1 MTNKEYK
8 TEIEI
13 LEIYVECWNTL
24 NSNKLNSLLDE
35 KVEYNSQWVIES
47 LNGKQAFLD
56 YFNGKLNTLRKAKL
70 ETQVSAELKMSQK
83 WSSHLLKPCLVITQ
97 LNKNG
102 DQNQLTLFIEVQDG
116 RITRIDLC
124 EVDFMFFDYKY

>member
-13 LEIYVECWNTL
+13 LEIYAKCWNTL
-24 NSNKLNSLLDE
+24 NSNKLNSFIDE

-70 ETQVSAELKMSQK
+70 ETQVSAAFHYVPSGETDRPADLLSHQQLVELLSG
-83 WSSHLLKPCLVITQ
+83 S
-97 LNKNG
+97 N
-102 DQNQLTLFIEVQDG
+102 
-116 RITRIDLC
+116 
-124 EVDFMFFDYKY
+124 

>member
-1 MTNKEYK
+1 MKNKVHK

-56 YFNGKLNTLRKAKL
+56 YFNGKLITLHKDKPHVETLSCDYSAK
-70 ETQVSAELKMSQK
+70 
-83 WSSHLLKPCLVITQ
+83 
-97 LNKNG
+97 
-102 DQNQLTLFIEVQDG
+102 
-116 RITRIDLC
+116 
-124 EVDFMFFDYKY
+124 